1 MVRFNPRRNTLE
13 RQEHVYTFQD
23 PAEPQLYR
31 DIFPYDR
38 MPRVTFNYRVVPMN
52 PPDQIW
58 ITDTT
63 FRDGQQAFRPFSTKQ
78 IVDLY
83 RLLHKLSGPKG
94 LIRQSEFFIYTDRDR
109 KAVEECLSLGYRYPE
124 VTSWI
129 RARKEDFKLVHD
141 MGLRETGILMSCSD
155 YHIFY
160 KFKKRRREV
169 MDEYLGIVEAA
180 LANNVTPRCH
190 LEDVTRADF
199 YGFVVPFAQKLM
211 DLAAQ
216 GRATVKV
223 RLCDTLGLG
232 VTYPGVSL
240 PISVQGI
247 VYGMRHYAEVPAE
260 RLEWHG
266 HNDFYRAVD
275 NASAAWLYG
284 ASAANGTLMGIGE
297 RSGNT
302 PIEGLVVEYLRLRGG
317 EEVVDTRVLADIA
330 DYFEKEIGYRIPPN
344 QPIVGSDIALTRAG
358 IHADAI
364 GKFEEIYNIFD
375 TEKLLKRP
383 IRIAV
388 SSQSGAAG
396 ICEWA
401 NGYFKLAD
409 AARLAKTDP
418 GVLKIKEWV
427 DAEYAGGRTTT
438 ISDDELA
445 ALAKQHLGL
454 EAAPKR

>member
-13 RQEHVYTFQD
+13 RQEHTYSLQD

-31 DIFPYDR
+31 DVFPYDR
-38 MPRVTFNYRVVPMN
+38 IPRVTFNHRVVPMN

-83 RLLHKLSGPKG
+83 KMLHKLSGPKG
-94 LIRQSEFFIYTDRDR
+94 LIRQSEFFLYTERDR
-109 KAVEECLSLGYRYPE
+109 KAVEECLALGYRYPE

-129 RARKEDFKLVHD
+129 RARKEDFKLVRD

-169 MDEYLGIVEAA
+169 MEEYLEIAEAA

-190 LEDVTRADF
+190 LEDLTRADF
-199 YGFVVPFAQKLM
+199 YGFVVPFVQKLM
-211 DLAAQ
+211 ELAKKA
-216 GRATVKV
+216 RATVKI
-223 RLCDTLGLG
+223 RMCDTLGLG

-247 VYGMRHYAEVPAE
+247 VYGLRYYADVPSE
-260 RLEWHG
+260 WLEWHG
-266 HNDFYRAVD
+266 HNDFYRAVN
-275 NASAAWLYG
+275 NATTAWLYG

-297 RSGNT
+297 RAGNT
-302 PIEGLVVEYLRLRGG
+302 PVEGLVIEYLRMRGG
-317 EEVVDTRVLADIA
+317 EEYVDTRVLADVA
-330 DYFEKEIGYRIPPN
+330 EYFEKEIGHKVAAN

-364 GKFEEIYNIFD
+364 GKFEEVYNIFD
-375 TEKLLKRP
+375 TNKLLKRP
-383 IRIAV
+383 IKIAV
-388 SSQSGAAG
+388 SSQSGVAG
-396 ICEWA
+396 ISEWA
-401 NGYFKLAD
+401 NNYFKLSGD
-409 AARLAKTDP
+409 ARLSKGDA

-427 DAEYAGGRTTT
+427 DAQYAGGRTTT
-438 ISDDELA
+438 ISDAELA

-454 EAAPKR
+454 TT